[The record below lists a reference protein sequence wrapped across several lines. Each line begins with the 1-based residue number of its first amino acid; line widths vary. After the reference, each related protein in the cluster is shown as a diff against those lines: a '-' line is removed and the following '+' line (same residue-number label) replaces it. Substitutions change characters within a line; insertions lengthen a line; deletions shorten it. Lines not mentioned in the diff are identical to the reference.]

1 MTLVRK
7 PLDELMALPHA
18 IDRMFDEPFFRPS
31 GWFVRELELPA
42 VDVKTTADAILVEA
56 ALPGIK
62 PEEVEVTVDG
72 DILTIKGAWKTE
84 VKQEDAGYVRRE
96 LSRGE
101 FSRTITLPSP
111 VRASESTAAFKDG
124 MLTLTL
130 PKAASARPARIA
142 VTSA

>member
-1 MTLVRK
+1 MPNGPQTRRRR
-7 PLDELMALPHA
+7 PL
-18 IDRMFDEPFFRPS
+18 FDEPFFRPS
-31 GWFVRELELPA
+31 GWFVREFDLPA
-42 VDVKTTADAILVEA
+42 VDVKTTADAIQIEA

-72 DILTIKGAWKTE
+72 DILTIKGTWKTE
-84 VKQEDAGYVRRE
+84 DRQEDAGYVHRE

-101 FSRTITLPSP
+101 FSRVITLPSP

-130 PKAASARPARIA
+130 PKAASAKPARIA
-142 VTSA
+142 ITPA